1 MDNLTNFPGLVEK
14 ALRIATL
21 AHQGQKRKG
30 EDMPYIIHPYMVAL
44 KLAQHGFPE
53 AVLAAALCHDV
64 LEDTDYP
71 EARLREA
78 LGEDAYDMVKTVTH
92 DSSLPWE
99 EKKKKYIETVR
110 LGSAGAKAIC
120 LADKIHNLESLFIAY
135 SQSGPAVWK
144 NFNRGQEQ
152 KLWFENS
159 VLQMLR
165 ETWQH
170 PLIDEYA
177 RLIEIEKTLA

>member
-1 MDNLTNFPGLVEK
+1 
-14 ALRIATL
+14 
-21 AHQGQKRKG
+21 
-30 EDMPYIIHPYMVAL
+30 
-44 KLAQHGFPE
+44 
-53 AVLAAALCHDV
+53 VLAAALCHDV

-78 LGEDAYDMVKTVTH
+78 LGEDAYDMVKP
-92 DSSLPWE
+92 SLTTLPALE

-144 NFNRGQEQ
+144 NFNRGRNRNYGSKIQ
-152 KLWFENS
+152 FCRCS
-159 VLQMLR
+159 VKPAASADR
-165 ETWQH
+165 RIR
-170 PLIDEYA
+170 PAY
-177 RLIEIEKTLA
+177 